1 MHTLLEL
8 RRYRELFA
16 NLTLRELRGKYK
28 RSVLGW
34 AWSMLNPI
42 AQMGIYSLVFG
53 FFLKIEPP
61 TGDPSG
67 LHVFAFFLL
76 CGLLPWTFLANGV
89 TAGMGSLLANAN
101 LVKKVWFPRQLL
113 VGSTV
118 ASWGVSFL
126 IEMGVLSVVLLVA
139 GNFVV
144 PWLAPAL
151 AIGVLQAA
159 FVLGL
164 ALTLSV
170 CTVYLRDLEYLV
182 GIGLQIWFYATPIV
196 YPLRVVEDALADR
209 PGLLQLY
216 ELNPMTRFVE
226 AYRAVLYSLRFPT
239 AATMTYLVVWSLLSL
254 AVGLWAFGKLDGR
267 LAEEL

>member
-1 MHTLLEL
+1 MTTVTEL
-8 RRYRELFA
+8 SGYKELFA

-34 AWSMLNPI
+34 GWSLLNPV
-42 AQMGIYSLVFG
+42 AQMGVYSLVFG
-53 FFLKIEPP
+53 FFLKVEPP
-61 TGDPSG
+61 VGDPSG

-76 CGLLPWTFLANGV
+76 CGMLPWFFMANSL

-101 LVKKVWFPRQLL
+101 LVKKVWFPRQLI

-126 IEMGVLSVVLLVA
+126 IELAVLSVVLLVA
-139 GNFVV
+139 GNMVL
-144 PWLAPAL
+144 PWILP
-151 AIGVLQAA
+151 VLGIAVIETA

-164 ALTLSV
+164 ALTLAV
-170 CTVYLRDLEYLV
+170 CSVYLRDLEYLV

-196 YPLRVVEDALADR
+196 YPLSVVSDALEDR
-209 PGLLQLY
+209 PTLY
-216 ELNPMTRFVE
+216 TLYRLNPMTRFAEV
-226 AYRAVLYSLRFPT
+226 YRDLLYSMRFPALGTVLYLLGC
-239 AATMTYLVVWSLLSL
+239 AVVSM
-254 AVGLWAFGKLDGR
+254 AVGWWAFEKLDRR